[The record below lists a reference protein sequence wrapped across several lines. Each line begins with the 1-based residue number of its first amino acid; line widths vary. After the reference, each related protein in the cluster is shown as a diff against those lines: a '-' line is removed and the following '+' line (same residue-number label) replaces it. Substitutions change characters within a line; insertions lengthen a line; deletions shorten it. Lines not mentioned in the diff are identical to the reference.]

1 MNKLYSIVR
10 ERETYS
16 LNQNW
21 TVLEAAR
28 YMAEKHIGAAAV
40 LDGDRV
46 VGVFSERDLM
56 TRVVVPGR
64 PADQTRVAEVMT
76 REIVVGSPEE
86 SYEDGLQRMQQA
98 KCRHLP
104 IVEDGR
110 FLGFISLRDLLQV
123 ELQEKDEEL
132 KHMNDYIHFV
142 PPMGDNQ

>member
-1 MNKLYSIVR
+1 MNRLYSIVR
-10 ERETYS
+10 EREAYT

-28 YMAEKHIGAAAV
+28 YMAEKRIGAAAV
-40 LDGDRV
+40 LDGDCV

-64 PADQTRVAEVMT
+64 QADQTRVAEVMT
-76 REIVVGSPEE
+76 REIVIGHPEE
-86 SYEDGLQRMQQA
+86 SYEQGLQRMQQA

-123 ELQEKDEEL
+123 EIEEKDEEL
-132 KHMNDYIHFV
+132 KHMNDYIHSV
-142 PPMGDNQ
+142 PAVAGHH